1 MTESVLSNINRSVKY
16 NSIYSYSKN
25 IKLIRISLI
34 NDAFVWHDGFEK
46 MYLSVPIEE
55 YISEALLIFNY
66 YKKLMGKKDG

>member
-34 NDAFVWHDGFEK
+34 NDGFEK

-55 YISEALLIFNY
+55 YISEALLILNY